1 MGVKEEFM
9 KKNLIIFLLLCS
21 CSDYIIDPRASKH
34 PKELIRDKIECKS
47 LIKEN
52 VNSIVRLVD
61 GDTLM
66 RKCLSNRGHS
76 ILN

>member
-1 MGVKEEFM
+1 M
-9 KKNLIIFLLLCS
+9 KKLMMLVSLSLCS

-34 PKELIRDKIECKS
+34 PKELIRDKIECES

>member
-1 MGVKEEFM
+1 M
-9 KKNLIIFLLLCS
+9 KKLMMLVSLSLCS
-21 CSDYIIDPRASKH
+21 CSDYIIDPRVSKH
-34 PKELIRDKIECKS
+34 PKELIRDKIECES